1 MSLCTNCGYKIH
13 GKFCSQCGEKKFEP
27 EKKKITSLFGEA
39 FHFLT
44 HADGL
49 IWRNLKTMLTAPG
62 KLAWDY
68 CNGAKKKYYKPLSF
82 FLLLNIMVFIFPN
95 AFMVYK
101 APLRNQLDSDLFSTY
116 KQKVIDNHLKTKGV
130 TYEQYAE
137 KYNKHSGTVSKVLMI
152 LLVIF
157 SSFFL
162 MLLNVGRNKSYF
174 YFDHFISAT
183 EIVCAH
189 LSFMLLLI
197 ILPITI
203 ELTTKDPNPLL
214 VKLDMVMVILMLTC
228 WCIYSL
234 FVFRNFYKNGLAVSI
249 VKAIGFTASF
259 VLIIQLYRFIIFWV
273 SYKLAV

>member
-189 LSFMLLLI
+189 LSFMIPMVIPLFLAEI
-197 ILPITI
+197 FV
-203 ELTTKDPNPLL
+203 KDPGKLFT
-214 VKLDMVMVILMLTC
+214 KLDYVLVFLMFCSWLV
-228 WCIYSL
+228 YSL
-234 FVFRNFYKNGLAVSI
+234 FLFKNFYKNTLVISI
-249 VKAIGFTASF
+249 VKALGFTASF

-273 SYKLAV
+273 SYKLAA